1 MRLLFAEDEPSLS
14 RAVTVLLEKN
24 NYTVDPVY
32 DGETALDYLKTGSYD
47 GVILDVMM
55 PKKDGI
61 SVLREL
67 RAAGN
72 PVPVL
77 ILSAKSEVSD
87 KVLGLDCGA
96 NDYLGKPFAITE
108 LLARIRAMT
117 RSASSQVTAQLH
129 LGNLTLDQ
137 ATFTLSSPYG
147 STTLANKEFQMLEML
162 MSHPR
167 QVISADQ
174 FMSHIWGYDS
184 QTDSGVVAVYVSY
197 LRKKLASLQAD
208 VQIKVKRNL
217 GYSLEDAG

>member
-1 MRLLFAEDEPSLS
+1 
-14 RAVTVLLEKN
+14 
-24 NYTVDPVY
+24 
-32 DGETALDYLKTGSYD
+32 
-47 GVILDVMM
+47 
-55 PKKDGI
+55 
-61 SVLREL
+61 
-67 RAAGN
+67 
-72 PVPVL
+72 
-77 ILSAKSEVSD
+77 VSD

-117 RSASSQVTAQLH
+117 RSASSQVTSQLH

-184 QTDSGVVAVYVSY
+184 QTDSSVVAVYVSY
-197 LRKKLASLQAD
+197 LRKKLGSLQAD